1 MKTICSFLTVGL
13 FSLFLL
19 NNLSA
24 QTCLPNGIALTTQ
37 AEVDDFATNYPGCS
51 VILGDLQIGDISN
64 SNAINDLNGLS
75 QLTSIGDDLTISYTS
90 ISTLGLSNLTSIGG
104 DLNITQSPGLTN
116 MAGLEN
122 LSSIGGDLDI
132 DFNPNLVDFT
142 GLENLTSLGGNLDL
156 YSNVRLVNLAGL
168 TGLTAIVGDLA
179 IRNCIVLTNMTGME
193 NLTTIGGDLEIRNSN
208 VFVNMTGLEN
218 LTTIG
223 DDFYINACDVL
234 EDLNNLSNLSSIDG
248 DLVISETVALTNL
261 TGLDNLNSIGGL
273 RISSNSSLTDL
284 TALNNLTSLEH
295 AVFSYNSA
303 LTSFEGLNNIT
314 SIDSMLVIESNNGL
328 INMEG
333 FDELSYIG
341 ENLRF
346 FANSALVNM
355 EGLSNLNTIGGS
367 LQIIGSNFSSL
378 INLTGLENVTSLGG
392 RLEIKYSNNL
402 TDLTALDNLASIDG
416 DIIIEDNDNLTS
428 LAGLGRI
435 DYTTITNIKIKFH
448 TNLSVCG
455 LPNICNYLTN
465 GGNSNISQN
474 GAGCSN
480 ITEILNTCSSLA
492 RLYSVPFYDINQ
504 DKIQNNGEL
513 IYTGYPVIVNPGA
526 WSFYPNTASDNIF
539 LINPGNYNASYDLNG
554 TNWELTTDSAS
565 LFVSLAPTETD
576 TVYFGVYPTQ
586 LISEQISSMN
596 STVARC
602 NEVATFD
609 VTTQNMGTTITSGT
623 LWFIADTN
631 ATSIQYIDIPD
642 VVIAPNIYGW
652 NFTDLYPGQTLT
664 KQINIG
670 IPGPP
675 DFPVGGLLNFDTYV
689 QYTDDN
695 GVHTSELFEYH
706 TIVECSF
713 DPNDKLVFPSRNI
726 EFPVNY
732 TLFDESLYYTVR
744 FQNTGNAVAY
754 DIVILDTLDANLDRS
769 TFQFLGSSHANKL
782 TTTMDENGILAF
794 DFKDIFLPDST
805 SNFEGS
811 QGYVSYLI
819 KGNPGLAENTI
830 INNSAGIYFDANPPI
845 ITNTTENVMVST
857 LPTVSTTS
865 PDDLPDVF
873 IFPNPNTGL
882 FEVTGIVEG
891 DYTVLNV
898 AGQIIKTGTITGDSF
913 IDISNAPRGVYFIS
927 ISIDRQTLVKRIVK
941 M

>member
-13 FSLFLL
+13 LSFFLL

-37 AEVDDFATNYPGCS
+37 AEVDDFATNYPGCT
-51 VILGDLQIGDISN
+51 VILGDLQIGDVSN
-64 SNAINDLNGLS
+64 SNAISNLNGLS
-75 QLTSIGDDLTISYTS
+75 QLTSVGDDLTISYTNS
-90 ISTLGLSNLTSIGG
+90 STLGLSNLTSIGG
-104 DLNITQSPGLTN
+104 DLNITQNPGLTN

-122 LSSIGGDLDI
+122 LNSISGHLDI

-142 GLENLTSLGGNLDL
+142 GLENLTTLGGDLDI
-156 YSNVRLVNLAGL
+156 YSNNRLVNLAGL
-168 TGLTAIVGDLA
+168 TGLTAIG
-179 IRNCIVLTNMTGME
+179 E
-193 NLTTIGGDLEIRNSN
+193 DLEIRNSI

-223 DDFYINACDVL
+223 GDFYINACDVL
-234 EDLNNLSNLSSIDG
+234 EDLNSLSNLTSIGG
-248 DLVISETVALTNL
+248 DLVISETVALTDL

-273 RISSNSSLTDL
+273 RLSSNDGLNDL
-284 TALNNLTSLEH
+284 TALSNLTSLEH
-295 AVFSYNSA
+295 AAFSYNSA
-303 LTSFEGLNNIT
+303 LINFEGLNNIT
-314 SIDSMLVIESNNGL
+314 SIDSMLVIQANFSL
-328 INMEG
+328 INMKG
-333 FDELSYIG
+333 FDGLSYIG
-341 ENLRF
+341 ENLTF
-346 FANSALVNM
+346 MSNNALVNM
-355 EGLSNLNTIGGS
+355 EGLSNLNTIGGN
-367 LQIIGSNFSSL
+367 LQIIGNGFSSL
-378 INLTGLENVTSLGG
+378 TNLTGLENVTSLGG
-392 RLEIKYSNNL
+392 GLEIKSSNNL
-402 TDLTALDNLASIDG
+402 TDLTALDNLASIG
-416 DIIIEDNDNLTS
+416 SYIIIEDNDNLIS
-428 LAGLGRI
+428 LAGLGSI
-435 DYTTITNIKIKFH
+435 DYTNISNVRIKFH

-480 ITEILNTCSSLA
+480 VSEILNTCSNLA
-492 RLYSVPFYDINQ
+492 RLYPAPFYDLNQ

-513 IYTGYPVIVNPGA
+513 IYTGYPVLVNPGA
-526 WSFYPNTASDNIF
+526 SSFYPNPASGNTF
-539 LINPGNYNASYDLNG
+539 QINPGNYNASYDLTG

-565 LFVSLAPTETD
+565 LFVSLALAETD
-576 TVYFGVYPTQ
+576 TVYFGVYPTL
-586 LISEQISSMN
+586 LISEQISSIN
-596 STVARC
+596 STITRC
-602 NEVATFD
+602 NEMATFD
-609 VTTQNMGTTITSGT
+609 VTTQNMGSTITSGT

-642 VVIAPNIYGW
+642 VVIPPNIYGW

-664 KQINIG
+664 QQINVG

-689 QYTDDN
+689 QYSDEN
-695 GVHTSELFEYH
+695 GLHNSELFNYH
-706 TIVECSF
+706 TVVLCSF

-782 TTTMDENGILAF
+782 TTTMDENGILTF

-819 KGNPGLAENTI
+819 NGNPGLAENTI

-845 ITNTTENVMVST
+845 ITNTTENVMVSA
-857 LPTVSTTS
+857 LPTVSTSS
-865 PDDLPDVF
+865 PNDLPDVF

-882 FEVTGIVEG
+882 FEVTGIAEG

-898 AGQIIKTGTITGDSF
+898 AGQIIETGTIAGDSL
-913 IDISNAPRGVYFIS
+913 IDISNAPRGIYFIS
-927 ISIDRQTLVKRIVK
+927 ISLDQQRVLKRVIK